1 MRVAGIIHNDII
13 NGPGLRCTIFVQG
26 CDHHCKGCHS
36 PHTWSFTGGREMTK
50 QELIQDVTSNELDHS
65 ITWSGGDPL
74 YQVDELT
81 DLVKYFHG
89 RSYHQMLFTGFTKEE
104 IDQLCKE
111 DPKYK
116 ELLRNLN
123 ILITDRYDPNLRSLE
138 SRFRGSSN
146 QRVWVPRYDAATDT
160 VTLENVT
167 GRWDAEDED
176 L

>member
-36 PHTWSFTGGREMTK
+36 PHTWSFTGGRVMTK
-50 QELIQDVTSNELDHS
+50 QELIQDVMSNELDHS

-89 RSYHQMLFTGFTKEE
+89 QSYHQMLFTGFTKEE
-104 IDQLCKE
+104 IDQLCE
-111 DPKYK
+111 ENPKYK

-138 SRFRGSSN
+138 LRFRGSSN
-146 QRVWVPRYDAATDT
+146 QRVWVPHYDVATDT

-167 GRWDAEDED
+167 ERWDAEDED